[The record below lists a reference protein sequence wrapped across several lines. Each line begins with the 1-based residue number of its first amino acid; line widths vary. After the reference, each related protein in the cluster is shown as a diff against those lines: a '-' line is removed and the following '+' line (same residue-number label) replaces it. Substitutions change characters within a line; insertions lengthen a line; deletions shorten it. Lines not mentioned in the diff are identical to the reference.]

1 MDAAAPTLRFD
12 PGTPYTAA
20 ELLASMRA
28 LSRDAAAYL
37 AAIPSDEF
45 ARAQGTKWSPGDHAR
60 HLAKSGFAIAKG
72 AGAPRFALRL
82 LFGKPRRPSRRFLSL
97 RDDYR
102 AALAAGGQAGAFAP
116 EATPL
121 PADLAQ
127 WQRDVLDR
135 WRQSAEAVQ
144 AQLARWDDEA
154 LERHAVKHPLMGSL
168 SMREMLMFA
177 HYHESHHLNL
187 LASRR

>member
-1 MDAAAPTLRFD
+1 MDAAPSLRFD

-28 LSRDAAAYL
+28 LTADASAYL
-37 AAIPSDEF
+37 GAIPPDEF
-45 ARAQGTKWSPGDHAR
+45 ARKQGDKWSPGDQVR

-102 AALAAGGQAGAFAP
+102 AALAAGGQAGSFAP
-116 EATPL
+116 VAKPL

-127 WQRDVLDR
+127 WQREVLGR
-135 WRQSAEAVQ
+135 WRKAAEAVQ
-144 AQLARWDDEA
+144 AQAARWDDEA

-168 SMREMLMFA
+168 TMREMLMFA

-187 LASRR
+187 LAARR